1 VLTAH
6 YRDKD
11 VSVIHI
17 GEVVRPYGLKG
28 IVIVRTYAE
37 FPRNLKQNTRVFISL
52 SETVCSQMVIEWV
65 KPCPQKSEYR
75 VKFQEIINRNQ
86 AEQITGKLFGISED
100 ALEILPANEYY
111 IYELIGY
118 RIFSVAGEQLGIVED
133 VINNPGNDLLRVKNG
148 KRGFLVPMVGEIIR
162 SVDTQKREI
171 FIELIDGLRE

>member
-1 VLTAH
+1 
-6 YRDKD
+6 
-11 VSVIHI
+11 
-17 GEVVRPYGLKG
+17 
-28 IVIVRTYAE
+28 
-37 FPRNLKQNTRVFISL
+37 
-52 SETVCSQMVIEWV
+52 MVIEWV